1 MTPALE
7 LLNNVKILFGHHVIF
22 GTGILLFGGYFL
34 GKLAGRLK
42 LPAITGY
49 ILAGLLLGESVIGI
63 IPETAP
69 YKLTSITEIALGLIA
84 ITIGA
89 EFEFS
94 RLRQVGKNVLLM
106 TIFEGVFAFIFVSAI
121 FIVLGFDIRYAL
133 LLGSIAPATA
143 PAATV
148 VIIKEL
154 RARGRFIEILYGIVA
169 LDDALCIIIF
179 SVTFALVGPVIAGE
193 LVPGISGIISGLFLA
208 LKEIGL
214 SVLLGIISGFAMF
227 KLTQRRYKLN
237 EILIVSV
244 GIIFL
249 STSIAI
255 ISGLSH
261 LIVNMVAGVVLV
273 NTSSRNKRIFKVI
286 EPLTPPIFALF
297 FILAGTEMEI
307 GVFSSGLVVLY
318 GLIYT
323 ASRFAGKYT
332 GIYSSAM
339 LCKSSGKI
347 RKYLGLCLFPQAGV
361 AIGLIL
367 FVQTS
372 PLLAGV
378 SADIQAILVLIV
390 NVILIS
396 IFINELVGPS
406 ISRIGIHKGA
416 DIDK

>member
-1 MTPALE
+1 VNFLIE
-7 LLNNVKILFGHHVIF
+7 VFYNFKDLFGHHVVF
-22 GTGILLFGGYFL
+22 GTGILLFSGYFL
-34 GKLAGRLK
+34 GKLADKLK

-49 ILAGLLLGESVIGI
+49 IFAGLLLGSSMICI

-69 YKLTSITEIALGLIA
+69 YKLNSITEIALGLIA

-94 RLRQVGKNVLLM
+94 RLRQVGKDVLLM
-106 TIFEGVFAFIFVSAI
+106 TIFEGVFAYIFVTSI
-121 FIVLGFDIRYAL
+121 FIASGMDIRYAL

-148 VIIKEL
+148 VIIRET
-154 RARGRFIEILYGIVA
+154 RARGRFIDILYGIVA

-179 SVTFALVGPVIAGE
+179 SITFALVGPVIAGE
-193 LVPGISGIISGLFLA
+193 LVPGIGGLFSGLFLA
-208 LKEIGL
+208 LREIGL
-214 SVLLGIISGFAMF
+214 SVLLGIISGFTMF
-227 KLTQRRYKLN
+227 KLTVRRYKLN

-244 GIIFL
+244 GIIFI

-255 ISGLSH
+255 VSGLSH
-261 LIVNMVAGVVLV
+261 LIVNMVAGAVLV

-297 FILAGTEMEI
+297 FILAGTEIEI
-307 GVFSSGLVVLY
+307 GVFANGLIILY

-323 ASRFAGKYT
+323 ISRFAGKYI
-332 GIYSSAM
+332 GIYSSAIISR
-339 LCKSSGKI
+339 SSDKI
-347 RKYLGLCLFPQAGV
+347 RKYLGFCLFPQAGV

-372 PLLAGV
+372 PLLGGV
-378 SADIQAILVLIV
+378 TADIREVLILIV
-390 NVILIS
+390 NVILFS
-396 IFINELVGPS
+396 IFINELVGPPL
-406 ISRIGIHKGA
+406 SRFGIHKGA
-416 DIDK
+416 DFDR